1 MQGREKI
8 RLLAEVGK
16 RVSGKGKRGKKK
28 PFPLTFSP
36 SCKTILARGVL
47 CSNPKSVVRKKWLE
61 SLEMRTFISY
71 FLTSQLGLLYLYLL
85 ILKIVDLETSCLVNN
100 TFGNERIS
108 F

>member
-47 CSNPKSVVRKKWLE
+47 CSNPKSVVRKKMGGKLGNA
-61 SLEMRTFISY
+61 Y
-71 FLTSQLGLLYLYLL
+71 FYLRFSHFSIGIAIFL
-85 ILKIVDLETSCLVNN
+85 SPN
-100 TFGNERIS
+100 T
-108 F
+108 